1 MIDARLDTT
10 GLQPRLV
17 LQGPWTIAQAA
28 QGRERLLA
36 LPLDAVCGT
45 LAIDL
50 GGLREIDT
58 AGVQLML
65 ALSRRLRERGLTADV
80 SGVPVNVQRV
90 ARVLGAADDE
100 HCFGWSLTSDLE
112 SAR

>member
-1 MIDARLDTT
+1 MIDARLDTS

-17 LQGPWTIAQAA
+17 LEGPWTIAQAA

-36 LPLDAVCGT
+36 LPLDAALGT

-65 ALSRRLRERGLTADV
+65 ALSRRLRERGLTAEV
-80 SGVPVNVQRV
+80 SGVPVDVRRV

-100 HCFGWSLTSDLE
+100 RCFGWPMMSERE